1 MDKEIEGEIQFLKEQ
16 LAEVKKIIL
25 VQSYFLF
32 FFLLALIGFL
42 LELNHNM

>member
-1 MDKEIEGEIQFLKEQ
+1 MSEKLEVEIKFLKEQ